1 MQNYGKKIAELRL
14 AKNMTQAQLGKELNV
29 TAQAVSKWEKGAS
42 EPDLNTIKSICEI
55 FGITA
60 DEFFGGISHKQNAE
74 ETETAEDES
83 AFTDAARLGENEL
96 CGEKTDGDDS
106 GETDE
111 QTKNLPVDK
120 SEVKRVPIEICSRC
134 GKNLYSNAEFEI
146 REKYVDPH
154 RLEFVNPREVVCS
167 DCLAKEKI
175 DNKKAELT
183 KDKDNVWRGLV
194 FGGFVG
200 AVAAIIIAVVAA
212 NYFSTLELV
221 LLAAAVGYGGFAF
234 TAQCFYSDF
243 LIDMLLFF
251 CRSLKFPAIIFSF
264 DLDGIAFLIGL
275 KILFAIV
282 GALFSITVFLFGL
295 CLCLAVAAVTFPF
308 SFGIHK
314 RKLAEKND
322 EVERAERNL
331 ENKQ

>member
-14 AKNMTQAQLGKELNV
+14 AKNMTQAELGKELNV

-42 EPDLNTIKSICEI
+42 EPDLNTIKSLCEI
-55 FGITA
+55 FGITVA
-60 DEFFGGISHKQNAE
+60 EFFGETKKDDVCASATEDSFDGGFENSQN
-74 ETETAEDES
+74 
-83 AFTDAARLGENEL
+83 
-96 CGEKTDGDDS
+96 
-106 GETDE
+106 ETDFGAADE
-111 QTKNLPVDK
+111 EKPKTENAVVPAQT
-120 SEVKRVPIEICSRC
+120 ERAPIEVCSRC
-134 GKNLYSNAEFEI
+134 GKNLYSSAEFEI

-212 NYFSTLELV
+212 NYFSTLELI
-221 LLAAAVGYGGFAF
+221 LFAAAVGYGAFAF
-234 TAQCFYSDF
+234 VAQCFYCEF
-243 LIDMLLFF
+243 LIGMLLFF
-251 CRSLKFPAIIFSF
+251 CRTLKFPAIIFSF
-264 DLDGIAFLIGL
+264 DLEGIAALIGL
-275 KILFAIV
+275 KIVFAIL

-295 CLCLAVAAVTFPF
+295 VLCMAVAAVTFPF
-308 SFGIHK
+308 SFKMHK
-314 RKLAEKND
+314 NKLAEKQSSVAAAEDKLND
-322 EVERAERNL
+322 KRDT
-331 ENKQ
+331 